1 MADERTEILGRVPL
15 FEGLSEKELSAVANA
30 VKERRY
36 DTGDAIVSEGEGGVG
51 YFVIAEGTARVEA
64 HGQRVGT
71 LGPGSSFGEV
81 ALLDEGGRRTASVIA
96 EAPMR
101 VFALTSWQFTPC
113 SSSTPRSPSRW
124 PSCWPAGCGSPRSAR
139 PRINHPR
146 RW

>member
-36 DTGDAIVSEGEGGVG
+36 DTGDTIVSEGEGGVG

-101 VFALTSWQFTPC
+101 VFALTSWQFTPLLEQH
-113 SSSTPRSPSRW
+113 PQI
-124 PSCWPAGCGSPRSAR
+124 AIKVAKLLAR
-139 PRINHPR
+139 RLR
-146 RW
+146 ESEERQAAK

>member
-101 VFALTSWQFTPC
+101 VFALTSWQFTPLLEQHPQIAIKVAKLLARRLRE
-113 SSSTPRSPSRW
+113 SEERQAANQSST
-124 PSCWPAGCGSPRSAR
+124 
-139 PRINHPR
+139 
-146 RW
+146 

>member
-101 VFALTSWQFTPC
+101 LFALTSWQFTPLLEQHPQIAIKVAKLLARRLRE
-113 SSSTPRSPSRW
+113 SEERQAANQSST
-124 PSCWPAGCGSPRSAR
+124 
-139 PRINHPR
+139 
-146 RW
+146 

>member
-51 YFVIAEGTARVEA
+51 FFVIAEGTARVEA
-64 HGQRVGT
+64 HGERVAT
-71 LGPGSSFGEV
+71 LGSGASFGEV

-101 VFALTSWQFTPC
+101 VFGLTSWQFTPLLEQH
-113 SSSTPRSPSRW
+113 PQI
-124 PSCWPAGCGSPRSAR
+124 AIKVAKLLAR
-139 PRINHPR
+139 RLRETEERQAPK
-146 RW
+146 

>member
-64 HGQRVGT
+64 HGQRVAT
-71 LGPGSSFGEV
+71 LGPGASFGEV
-81 ALLDEGGRRTASVIA
+81 ALLDDSGRRTASVIA
-96 EAPMR
+96 EAPIR
-101 VFALTSWQFTPC
+101 AFALTSWQFTPLLEQHPQIAIKVAKMLARRLRE
-113 SSSTPRSPSRW
+113 TEERQAPR
-124 PSCWPAGCGSPRSAR
+124 
-139 PRINHPR
+139 
-146 RW
+146 

>member
-15 FEGLSEKELSAVANA
+15 FEGLSDKELSAVSSA

-51 YFVIAEGTARVEA
+51 FFVIAEGTARVEA
-64 HGQRVGT
+64 HGQRVAT
-71 LGPGSSFGEV
+71 LGPGASFGEV

-101 VFALTSWQFTPC
+101 VFGLTSWQFTPLLEQHPQIAIKVAKMLARRLRE
-113 SSSTPRSPSRW
+113 TEERQAPR
-124 PSCWPAGCGSPRSAR
+124 
-139 PRINHPR
+139 
-146 RW
+146 

>member
-36 DTGDAIVSEGEGGVG
+36 DTGDTIVSEGEGGVG

-101 VFALTSWQFTPC
+101 VFALTSWQFTPLLEQH
-113 SSSTPRSPSRW
+113 PQI
-124 PSCWPAGCGSPRSAR
+124 AIKVAKLLAR
-139 PRINHPR
+139 RLR
-146 RW
+146 ETEERQAAR

>member
-15 FEGLSEKELSAVANA
+15 FEGLSDKELSAVSSA

-51 YFVIAEGTARVEA
+51 FFVIAEGTARVEA
-64 HGQRVGT
+64 HGQRVAT
-71 LGPGSSFGEV
+71 LGPGASFGEV

-101 VFALTSWQFTPC
+101 VFGLTSWQFTPLLEQHPQIAVKVAKLLARRLRE
-113 SSSTPRSPSRW
+113 SEERQG
-124 PSCWPAGCGSPRSAR
+124 AG
-139 PRINHPR
+139 
-146 RW
+146 